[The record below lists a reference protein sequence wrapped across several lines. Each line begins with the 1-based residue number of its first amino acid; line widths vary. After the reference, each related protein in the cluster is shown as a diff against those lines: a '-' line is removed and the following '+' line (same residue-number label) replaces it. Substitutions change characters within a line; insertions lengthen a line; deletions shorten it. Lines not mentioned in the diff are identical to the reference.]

1 MGSLLAGVAH
11 PHELNNPLSVV
22 LGHTDL
28 LSQLTA
34 GSPLAMRAEK
44 ISNAAERCV
53 RIVKNFLALAR
64 RHPAE
69 RQKVRLNQII
79 REAVELLAYPL
90 RVDNGQAPAA
100 RLRPDP
106 ERPPDA
112 LA

>member
-11 PHELNNPLSVV
+11 ELNNSLSVV
-22 LGHTDL
+22 PGHTDL
-28 LSQLTA
+28 LSQLTV

-44 ISNAAERCV
+44 VSNV
-53 RIVKNFLALAR
+53 
-64 RHPAE
+64 AE